1 MCKTITPWTLS
12 DSNSKL
18 NYPNTNC
25 IRQKYKSI
33 WICIKNLYLY
43 NSYPVPGTWRVYP
56 IRFYPYSLM
65 WFVVY
70 LFSLIPPP
78 RIKSWLSSCQV
89 IYWSYSFS
97 YLDVH
102 FFSVPCTQWRVPNHS
117 LVFLSCSYMFVDIV
131 CVLSIWGLPFIL
143 LVTITAGPRVMQR
156 RRPPGGPRK
165 KGAQYLIE

>member
-102 FFSVPCTQWRVPNHS
+102 FFFCTMYTVKSTKSFASFFVMFLYVRRYRMRIVNLRTS
-117 LVFLSCSYMFVDIV
+117 LHIISYYH
-131 CVLSIWGLPFIL
+131 G
-143 LVTITAGPRVMQR
+143 
-156 RRPPGGPRK
+156 RP
-165 KGAQYLIE
+165 